1 MRRRLHRDLKPAI
14 VPIALVLLSAAP
26 SVGNLG
32 SCGQQAELLDA
43 EKFFRAKAAVD
54 CNRCSECG
62 FATSA
67 CRDACEQRLDADVFP
82 EGCYPLVHDGEV
94 CLDALDASA
103 CGTFEAFVAEEGA
116 TFPTE
121 CNFCPIDDQ
130 GQPDTEE
137 ELP

>member
-1 MRRRLHRDLKPAI
+1 VRRRIRRPGGSALL
-14 VPIALVLLSAAP
+14 PIALALLSAAP

-43 EKFFRAKAAVD
+43 EKFFRAKASID
-54 CNRCSECG
+54 CNRCTECG
-62 FATSA
+62 IITSA
-67 CRDACEQRLDADVFP
+67 CEDACAQRLDADAFP

-94 CLDALDASA
+94 CLDALDAA
-103 CGTFEAFVAEEGA
+103 GCGTFEAFVAEEGA

-121 CNFCPIDDQ
+121 CDFCPIDDQ

-137 ELP
+137 P

>member
-1 MRRRLHRDLKPAI
+1 VRRTVRRELKTALLP
-14 VPIALVLLSAAP
+14 LVLLVMAAAP

-43 EKFFRAKAAVD
+43 EKFFRAKASID
-54 CNRCSECG
+54 CNRCTECG
-62 FATSA
+62 FATTA
-67 CRDACEQRLDADVFP
+67 CLDACEQRLDAETFP
-82 EGCYPLVHDGEV
+82 EGCFPLVHDGEV
-94 CLDALDASA
+94 CLDALDAA
-103 CGTFEAFVAEEGA
+103 TCGTFEGFIVDVGA

-137 ELP
+137 P

>member
-1 MRRRLHRDLKPAI
+1 VSRAVRREGRAALL
-14 VPIALVLLSAAP
+14 PIALVLLSAAP

-43 EKFFRAKAAVD
+43 EKFYRAKAAVD

-62 FATSA
+62 LATSA
-67 CRDACEQRLDADVFP
+67 CVNGCEQRLEADAFP

-94 CLDALDASA
+94 CLDALDAVS

-121 CNFCPIDDQ
+121 CNFCPIDEQ
-130 GQPDTEE
+130 GQPDTEDTQ
-137 ELP
+137 